1 MNYAINLILSVIALH
16 AILLKRS
23 WWIHIFLSLS
33 YTFLQSDATST
44 SSPSDCS
51 LEASY
56 FLNLVNRPWHKV
68 VLLLKVTWPY
78 NDTFISACQ
87 ESIFQQVSKFNA
99 PNPLDTGRK
108 LNVYRT
114 FRRRSG
120 RLLYA
125 LFTFNFCLVFKVGY
139 LLCKSD

>member
-1 MNYAINLILSVIALH
+1 MVNTHFLVAELYFFTKWCSFNILSTC
-16 AILLKRS
+16 K
-23 WWIHIFLSLS
+23 
-33 YTFLQSDATST
+33 TT
-44 SSPSDCS
+44 SPSDCS

-56 FLNLVNRPWHKV
+56 FLNLVNCPWHKV

-87 ESIFQQVSKFNA
+87 ESIFQLVSKFNA